1 MIRPPAKDPTEMKLL
16 RDNDLF
22 LLKGIFTFH
31 YILLFL

>member
-22 LLKGIFTFH
+22 LLKGI
-31 YILLFL
+31 YIT